1 MCRQIKVHLLLIHFI
16 IHFPFISTIVGV
28 VCKDGI
34 ILGAEKVLR
43 SKLLLAKTDQRLY
56 NVDEHVGMAIG
67 GKIPDSRNVM
77 LRARSEAETYAK

>member
-1 MCRQIKVHLLLIHFI
+1 
-16 IHFPFISTIVGV
+16 

>member
-1 MCRQIKVHLLLIHFI
+1 MCRQIKVHLLIHFI
-16 IHFPFISTIVGV
+16 IQFPFISTIVGV